1 MGRIFAG
8 FGKNYGGWVVTDHNY
23 YVLTNRLLVDVP
35 REVGGRQ
42 GHLLIGIS
50 MEQSTTAKS

>member
-1 MGRIFAG
+1 M
-8 FGKNYGGWVVTDHNY
+8 TDHNY